1 MVTDGEGT
9 GTVIA
14 DDGQAVAARA
24 LIDRTD
30 TESVEPARAAMTYR
44 DAGVDIDAATAAV
57 DRLKSHAH
65 ATFAT
70 ADAAPIG
77 HFGGVYRLDA
87 GPDRFLVASAD
98 GIGTKLKLA
107 FLLGGEA
114 HARVGAD
121 LVNHCV
127 NDILAC
133 GARPLFFLDYVAMG
147 QLDGVVLESLV
158 GGMARACR
166 ENGLA
171 LIGGETAEMPGLYA
185 VGEYDAA
192 GFIVGMVEPSSYI
205 DGSAVR
211 AGDRLIGLPS
221 VGLHTNGFSLARR
234 IVGLSGDADAD
245 RSLLAETLPGGDG
258 ESIGAALMMPHLS
271 YAPEMLPL
279 IERGLVHGMAHI
291 TGGGLLD
298 NVPRMLPEGLAAS
311 FDPSTWTVTTNPIF
325 AYLVDRGNV
334 PVGERYR
341 AFNMGLGFV
350 FAVAQ
355 DDVETVLRS
364 VSNSRVVGEVVE
376 MLPGRT
382 GRVLGLVTEREDV
395 EGATGGEGDDT
406 DA

>member
-1 MVTDGEGT
+1 MTDGEGT

-14 DDGQAVAARA
+14 DGSQT
-24 LIDRTD
+24 LI
-30 TESVEPARAAMTYR
+30 EPGRPATTYR

-70 ADAAPIG
+70 AGAAAPIG

-107 FLLGGEA
+107 FVLGGEA

-158 GGMARACR
+158 GGMAAACR
-166 ENGLA
+166 DNGLA

-192 GFIVGMVEPSSYI
+192 GFIVGIVEPNAYI
-205 DGSAVR
+205 DGRAVQ
-211 AGDRLIGLPS
+211 AGDQLIGLPS
-221 VGLHTNGFSLARR
+221 AGLHTNGFSLARR
-234 IVGLSGDADAD
+234 IVGLTGDGETD
-245 RSLLAETLPGGDG
+245 RAVLAQQLPGGDG
-258 ESIGAALMMPHLS
+258 ESVGAALMAPHLS
-271 YAPEMLPL
+271 YAPLMLPL
-279 IERGLVHGMAHI
+279 VERGLVHGMAHI

-298 NVPRMLPEGLAAS
+298 NVPRMLPDGLAVS
-311 FDPSTWTVTTNPIF
+311 FDPSTWAVNPIF
-325 AYLVDRGNV
+325 AYLVERGNV
-334 PVGERYR
+334 PMDERYR

-350 FAVAQ
+350 FAVSS
-355 DDVETVLRS
+355 DDAAEVLATVS
-364 VSNSRVVGEVVE
+364 GSRIVGEVVE
-376 MLPGRT
+376 MQPGQT
-382 GRVLGLVTEREDV
+382 GRVLGLTP
-395 EGATGGEGDDT
+395 EGGKR